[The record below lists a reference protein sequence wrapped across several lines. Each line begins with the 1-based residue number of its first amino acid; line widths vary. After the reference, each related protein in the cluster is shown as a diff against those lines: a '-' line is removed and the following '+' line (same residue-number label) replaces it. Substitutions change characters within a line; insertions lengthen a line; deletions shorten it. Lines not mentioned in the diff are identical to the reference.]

1 MRTGKLKAEKWF
13 PWPLYSGT
21 LGTEGDIIF
30 TAQADGRIMA
40 LDKDTLDELWSFEA
54 GTTIASV
61 IAHGHAVDAREIEVS
76 ESAESEWLALIDS
89 HPGTIFGDA
98 ECTPGYYNGEG
109 REATRRDRR
118 NSSGHPL
125 GAVAY
130 FEHIENW
137 RSDGGFSGLEFRS

>member
-1 MRTGKLKAEKWF
+1 MREF
-13 PWPLYSGT
+13 PNLFIVGPTQGANLISNIT
-21 LGTEGDIIF
+21 HNLV
-30 TAQADGRIMA
+30 
-40 LDKDTLDELWSFEA
+40 EA